1 MAGRSLAVHVAL
13 RTEGIRLGFYGPALA
28 LLLGCGMGPVDRGG
42 PHLRLLRRDSTGTM
56 VGERDPSFHPL
67 ELTDPRGILSVPSGP
82 IAVGESDLHQVILL
96 DSTGTLIRR
105 IGRQGAGPGEFDV
118 VSLLAFWGESLAV
131 HDPALHRL
139 SIMGAAGALIRQRTI
154 DPKGLIFPMV
164 TGFRDD
170 RAPILLGVQVGSSG
184 EAGSGQPTRGIAVAL
199 RNDDRRD
206 TLAILDGGP
215 ILSRGPIFFASRPAA
230 ASTDTGL
237 WVGFGGAPELR
248 FVPFDGSPTQVYRWT
263 ARTRPVSEVDKERVR
278 AYATDRNANP
288 ELTGDDRFA
297 DSIPYFKTIL
307 SDPAGGVWLVGYSA
321 LGTTPDSAWRIDERA
336 GTITA
341 LALPRAFRPVEVRLD
356 RLLGI
361 DIGPDGQ
368 QTLGRY
374 LLVRGP

>member
-67 ELTDPRGILSVPSGP
+67 ELTDPRGVLANPAKLIVVADADQHQIL
-82 IAVGESDLHQVILL
+82 LL
-96 DSTGTLIRR
+96 DSTGSLIRR
-105 IGRQGAGPGEFDV
+105 IGRQGSGPGEFDA
-118 VSLLAFWGESLAV
+118 VSLVAFWGDSLAV

-139 SIMGAAGALIRQRTI
+139 SIMSAVGALIRQRTI
-154 DPKGLIFPMV
+154 DPKGLIFPAII
-164 TGFRDD
+164 GFRDD

-199 RNDDRRD
+199 RNDERRD

-248 FVPFDGSPTQVYRWT
+248 FVPFDGSPTQAYRWT
-263 ARTRPVSEVDKERVR
+263 ARTRPVSEADKERVR
-278 AYATDRNANP
+278 AYATDRKANP

-321 LGTTPDSAWRIDERA
+321 LGTTPDSAWKIDERA

-341 LALPRAFRPVEVRLD
+341 LALPSGFRPVEVGAD
-356 RLLGI
+356 GLLGI
-361 DIGPDGQ
+361 VTSEDGQ
-368 QTLGRY
+368 MTFARY
-374 LLVRGP
+374 GLRRGP